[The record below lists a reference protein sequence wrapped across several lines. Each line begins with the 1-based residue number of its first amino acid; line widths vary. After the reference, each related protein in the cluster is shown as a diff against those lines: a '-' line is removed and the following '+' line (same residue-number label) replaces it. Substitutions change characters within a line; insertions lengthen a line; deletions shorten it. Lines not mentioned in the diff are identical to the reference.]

1 MAVGAIASTLGR
13 LASQGVKQAGQY
25 AAKNP
30 KTALIGGA
38 SAAGGLGVGVVGTN
52 VANTAGEAVESV
64 QKTVNNSMLLPILAV
79 GGVVIATALI
89 MRD

>member
-13 LASQGVKQAGQY
+13 LATQGVKQAGQY

-30 KTALIGGA
+30 KTTLIGGA

-52 VANTAGEAVESV
+52 VANAAGEAVE
-64 QKTVNNSMLLPILAV
+64 TVTSGKNSILLPVLAV